1 MIIVLNAAGV
11 IDNTRYAITFAL
23 AFLITML
30 GNYLQNVKPNY
41 FIGFRTPWTLE
52 SEEVWKKTHRLTGR
66 VFFFSGLLGALALA
80 FIPQEYALKLIVGL
94 TLAGTLCGSIFSFVL
109 FKRIEKQKA

>member
-1 MIIVLNAAGV
+1 MFIASVVMIIVLNAAGV

-41 FIGFRTPWTLE
+41 FIGFRTPWMLE
-52 SEEVWKKTHRLTGR
+52 SEEVWKYGR
-66 VFFFSGLLGALALA
+66 KHTV
-80 FIPQEYALKLIVGL
+80 
-94 TLAGTLCGSIFSFVL
+94 
-109 FKRIEKQKA
+109 